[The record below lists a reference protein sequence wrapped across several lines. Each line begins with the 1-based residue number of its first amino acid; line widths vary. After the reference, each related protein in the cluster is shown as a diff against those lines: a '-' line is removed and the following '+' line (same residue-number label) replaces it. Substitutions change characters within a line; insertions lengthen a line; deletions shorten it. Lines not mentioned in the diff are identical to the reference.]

1 MKYRFFVDEWELF
14 LEHCGFSDDEL
25 EIIPFLRHEWAI
37 IDIAEELCISVSTL
51 ERRKKRISEKI
62 ARYISS
68 SLK

>member
-25 EIIPFLRHEWAI
+25 EIIPFLRREWAI

-51 ERRKKRISEKI
+51 VRRKKRISEKI